1 MRTTRLRTRLGAA
14 ALALALVT
22 AACGGGDDDTSDA
35 PADSAVDEPDTSDE
49 PAEDGDDAAEPADDA
64 GDDDATDTT
73 EAEEEFIPAGGG
85 SSEIKLE
92 DADYGEPVE
101 GGTLRLLLRLDA
113 NQFDPAVTTDT
124 TGVVTGAQ
132 VYEGLVENFR
142 GEISPALAESWEVSD
157 DQLTYTFDLRD
168 GVVFHSGKEMTADDV
183 VFSLNR
189 VMDPATNSPNINSYD
204 PIASVEA
211 PDPDTVV
218 ITLDKPHAP
227 IMYLLASLSSSIID
241 QDVLDAGG
249 IVAPPSGGTGP
260 FMLSEHN
267 VGRDIQLVAHED
279 YWQEG
284 KPYLDGIEIT
294 WNPDDN
300 ARAAAIRSN
309 SVDVLFR
316 PAPEFIESL
325 KEDPSIK
332 WYGGSGSLSL
342 NLLMNS
348 SVEPFD
354 DERVR
359 QAVFYAL
366 DRQVL
371 LDVANSGYG
380 IPLNA
385 GHLPPDRMGGLEEP
399 VYGAPDIEKS
409 KALLA
414 EAGYPDGFD
423 VELTVIATSA
433 FQVRQAEVEQQQ
445 LAEVGINVTL
455 NPVEAQVATDATRSG
470 DFEMYQSGFG
480 LRADP
485 DERAS
490 AAFGTGGGL
499 NYANWSDPEF
509 DALLEEARAEGDPA
523 VRDEL
528 YQQADMIL
536 ATRGPAAFTILTAD
550 FDVMWE
556 DVYGYYADP
565 TPTFGV
571 YRFLWMSE

>member
-1 MRTTRLRTRLGAA
+1 MRNTRFRTRLGAT
-14 ALALALVT
+14 ALTLALVA
-22 AACGGGDDDTSDA
+22 AACGGDDDTTDEATVDA
-35 PADSAVDEPDTSDE
+35 PTEESTADTGDESTAESGDESTAESGDESTADTSDTGDE
-49 PAEDGDDAAEPADDA
+49 SSDDTSEFVPAGGDAAE
-64 GDDDATDTT
+64 
-73 EAEEEFIPAGGG
+73 
-85 SSEIKLE
+85 IKLQ
-92 DADYGEPVE
+92 DDDYGEPVE

-142 GEISPALAESWEVSD
+142 GEISPALAESWEISE

-168 GVVFHSGKEMTADDV
+168 GVVFHSGKAMTADDV
-183 VFSLNR
+183 VFSLDR
-189 VMDPATNSPNINSYD
+189 VMDPATNSPNINSYA

-211 PDPDTVV
+211 PDADTVV
-218 ITLDKPHAP
+218 ITLEQPYAP
-227 IMYLLASLSSSIID
+227 LLFLLASLSSSVID
-241 QDVLDAGG
+241 QEALDTGG
-249 IVAPPSGGTGP
+249 IIAPPSGGTGP
-260 FMLSEHN
+260 FMMSEHN
-267 VGRDIQLVAHED
+267 VGRDIQLVAHEE

-284 KPYLDGIEIT
+284 KPYLDGMEIT

-325 KEDPSIK
+325 KEDPNLK

-354 DERVR
+354 DVRVR
-359 QAVFYAL
+359 QAVFHAL

-380 IPLNA
+380 LPLNA
-385 GHLPPDRMGGLEEP
+385 GHLPPDRMGALQEP
-399 VYGAPDIEKS
+399 VYGEPDIERAKE
-409 KALLA
+409 LLA

-445 LAEVGINVTL
+445 LAEVGSPKHV
-455 NPVEAQVATDATRSG
+455 PKATWIDAPSSTSRPKPSSPSGARRRSP
-470 DFEMYQSGFG
+470 SS
-480 LRADP
+480 R
-485 DERAS
+485 
-490 AAFGTGGGL
+490 
-499 NYANWSDPEF
+499 
-509 DALLEEARAEGDPA
+509 
-523 VRDEL
+523 
-528 YQQADMIL
+528 
-536 ATRGPAAFTILTAD
+536 
-550 FDVMWE
+550 
-556 DVYGYYADP
+556 P
-565 TPTFGV
+565 TST
-571 YRFLWMSE
+571 